1 MFDWILRLFKK
12 KPKKT
17 SYKKADFTKYRYYKG
32 ERQYYCSETN
42 EWLYWY
48 LLLDIVTDDS
58 GESVNLDSMSERQ
71 ELDFANTGYTTQ
83 EVVESAQRYT
93 SSEGYQSA
101 MESIREECYSNRG
114 SYSSTS
120 YSGGSSYSSDNSYSS
135 GSSSSSS
142 YDSSSS
148 GSCSSSSSGG
158 GCD

>member
-1 MFDWILRLFKK
+1 MFNWILKLFKK

-17 SYKKADFTKYRYYKG
+17 SYKKTDFTKYRYYKG
-32 ERQYYCSETN
+32 ERQYYCSATN

-48 LLLDIVTDDS
+48 LLLDTVIDDS
-58 GESVNLDSMSERQ
+58 GGSVNLDSMSERQ
-71 ELDFANTGYTTQ
+71 ELDFTNTGYTTK

-101 MESIREECYSNRG
+101 RESIREECYSNR
-114 SYSSTS
+114 SSVYSSPS
-120 YSGGSSYSSDNSYSS
+120 YSGDSSSSSDNSYSS
-135 GSSSSSS
+135 GSSSS

-148 GSCSSSSSGG
+148 SNSGG

>member
-1 MFDWILRLFKK
+1 MFDWILKLFKK
-12 KPKKT
+12 KPKKS
-17 SYKKADFTKYRYYKG
+17 SYKKTDFTKYRYYKG

-58 GESVNLDSMSERQ
+58 GESINLDLMNERQ

-101 MESIREECYSNRG
+101 MESIREECYSNRSSG
-114 SYSSTS
+114 YSSPS
-120 YSGGSSYSSDNSYSS
+120 YSGESSSSLDNSYSS
-135 GSSSSSS
+135 GSSSS
-142 YDSSSS
+142 YDSGSS

>member
-1 MFDWILRLFKK
+1 MFDWILKLFKK

-17 SYKKADFTKYRYYKG
+17 SYKKTDFTKYRYYEG
-32 ERQYYCSETN
+32 ERQYYCSATN

-71 ELDFANTGYTTQ
+71 DLEFSNTGYSTS

-101 MESIREECYSNRG
+101 MESIREECYSNN
-114 SYSSTS
+114 SYSSPS
-120 YSGGSSYSSDNSYSS
+120 CSGGSSYSSDNSYSS
-135 GSSSSSS
+135 GSSSS
-142 YDSSSS
+142 YDS
-148 GSCSSSSSGG
+148 SSSSSGG
-158 GCD
+158 GD

>member
-71 ELDFANTGYTTQ
+71 ELDFNNIGSSTQ

-101 MESIREECYSNRG
+101 MESIREDNYSKS
-114 SYSSTS
+114 SYSSPS

-142 YDSSSS
+142 YDSGSS